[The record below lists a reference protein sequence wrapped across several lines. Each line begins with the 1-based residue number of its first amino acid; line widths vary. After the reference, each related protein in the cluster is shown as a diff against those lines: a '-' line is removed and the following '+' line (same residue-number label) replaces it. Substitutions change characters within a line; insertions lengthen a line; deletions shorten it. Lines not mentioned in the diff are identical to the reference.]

1 VLACFCVFV
10 AGNQQSAV
18 YLPIYGL
25 CFLVGYGWRSMA
37 SWKTSLVLIASS
49 MFIAAL
55 LAGPVLLP
63 EMEMLLLGQR
73 ELRPYQVKNV
83 LTGPLSL
90 SFIFP
95 WVLGTFK
102 TLDLSKIADQ
112 MALGFALYPGTIAAL
127 LAVFGCTVVIRRK
140 AWTGPVRTAMAL
152 VCFYFILICCTP
164 LLKWLYIRAS
174 DLALVGFIIFASIGI
189 EEIIARA
196 PAVPRFMKRSFLII
210 TCIVAAMHLFAL
222 VIYPKIQSKVESYVL
237 KRDQQNPSLE
247 TASELRRAQIASL
260 PREITFQ
267 NAGMLAAWLGA
278 GMLMIV
284 GTKVPRKVEFAV
296 FILAVI
302 NVVPLLHFGFRFIPR
317 APIETWHAVLKGGPA
332 IQTARKL
339 VGDSLRFAETD
350 PGRRFN
356 LIPGNTAIYYG
367 IHTLVGY
374 TGLPLFPNGKEFAKR
389 EANFVYNNKRV
400 TGADGEFLSPNPDKN
415 VRFIW
420 KNASTR
426 LVQITRETM
435 NTITLE
441 IASGPAATLIRT
453 DTYYPGWHIVEPT
466 NCKWG
471 RDSSGYFAIDVPPN
485 ATEVTLAY
493 SPRGLR
499 TAVWVSLGGLLLLSL
514 GAVTIPGMSIG
525 RATKR

>member
-1 VLACFCVFV
+1 
-10 AGNQQSAV
+10 
-18 YLPIYGL
+18 
-25 CFLVGYGWRSMA
+25 M
-37 SWKTSLVLIASS
+37 
-49 MFIAAL
+49 
-55 LAGPVLLP
+55 
-63 EMEMLLLGQR
+63 
-73 ELRPYQVKNV
+73 
-83 LTGPLSL
+83 
-90 SFIFP
+90 
-95 WVLGTFK
+95 
-102 TLDLSKIADQ
+102 
-112 MALGFALYPGTIAAL
+112 
-127 LAVFGCTVVIRRK
+127 
-140 AWTGPVRTAMAL
+140 
-152 VCFYFILICCTP
+152 
-164 LLKWLYIRAS
+164 
-174 DLALVGFIIFASIGI
+174 II
-189 EEIIARA
+189 
-196 PAVPRFMKRSFLII
+196 
-210 TCIVAAMHLFAL
+210 
-222 VIYPKIQSKVESYVL
+222 
-237 KRDQQNPSLE
+237 
-247 TASELRRAQIASL
+247 
-260 PREITFQ
+260 
-267 NAGMLAAWLGA
+267 
-278 GMLMIV
+278 
-284 GTKVPRKVEFAV
+284 GTKVPRRVEVAV
-296 FILAVI
+296 FVLAVI

-426 LVQITRETM
+426 LVRITRETM

-453 DTYYPGWHIVEPT
+453 DTYYPGWHIVAPT